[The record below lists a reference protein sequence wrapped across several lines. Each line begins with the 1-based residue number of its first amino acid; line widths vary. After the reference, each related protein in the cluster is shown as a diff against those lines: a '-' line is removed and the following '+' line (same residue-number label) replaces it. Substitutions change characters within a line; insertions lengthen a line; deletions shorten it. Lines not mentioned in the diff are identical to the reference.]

1 MTAMTHT
8 LSALAAGALLL
19 SAAGAAQA
27 QTPYTA
33 YNSQAR
39 DLPNSCRNVQQ
50 LANGYVSAECQAD
63 GGWRWSSLRPVDC
76 RSSIANRDGVLSCT
90 GARATVG
97 ALYPDNG
104 GGYDGQSTVPTQQP
118 GGIIGALFGAVFG
131 DAFGNDR
138 QVEQDY
144 DQGRRPLAERR
155 EALEARI
162 DAGIRD
168 GSLSRTE
175 ASRLA
180 SEYNALVQ
188 LEARYAADGRLTIQE
203 RTDLRTRYRA
213 LSQRVGDERNDGGY
227 DDGYGWRSLSDQ
239 RAAFNA
245 RIDVALNDRRI
256 SRTEASRL
264 RSDFDALVRVET
276 SYQRDGLSDRE
287 REDLTRR
294 LADLDRRLGDVAYDG
309 GYGQDG
315 RAVALEARIT
325 AGERSGQISR
335 TEAARLR
342 DELRDLTRRWADLE
356 ARVQI
361 RR

>member
-144 DQGRRPLAERR
+144 DQGVAPWPSAARRWKPASTP
-155 EALEARI
+155 ASATAR
-162 DAGIRD
+162 
-168 GSLSRTE
+168 S
-175 ASRLA
+175 
-180 SEYNALVQ
+180 
-188 LEARYAADGRLTIQE
+188 AAPRPTGWP
-203 RTDLRTRYRA
+203 
-213 LSQRVGDERNDGGY
+213 RNTTHWSS
-227 DDGYGWRSLSDQ
+227 WRP
-239 RAAFNA
+239 A
-245 RIDVALNDRRI
+245 
-256 SRTEASRL
+256 TPP
-264 RSDFDALVRVET
+264 
-276 SYQRDGLSDRE
+276 
-287 REDLTRR
+287 
-294 LADLDRRLGDVAYDG
+294 
-309 GYGQDG
+309 
-315 RAVALEARIT
+315 T
-325 AGERSGQISR
+325 AG
-335 TEAARLR
+335 
-342 DELRDLTRRWADLE
+342 
-356 ARVQI
+356 
-361 RR
+361 

>member
-1 MTAMTHT
+1 MTVIPHT

-39 DLPNSCRNVQQ
+39 DIPNSCRNVQQ
-50 LANGYVSAECQAD
+50 LANGYVSAECQTA

-76 RSSIANRDGVLSCT
+76 RASISNRDGVLTCT

-97 ALYPDNG
+97 ALYPDD
-104 GGYDGQSTVPTQQP
+104 GGYGGQSTSPTQQP
-118 GGIIGALFGAVFG
+118 GSVLGALFGAVFG

-138 QVEQDY
+138 QIEDDY
-144 DQGRRPLAERR
+144 SQGRRPLLERR
-155 EALEARI
+155 AALETRI

-168 GSLSRTE
+168 GSLSRIE
-175 ASRLA
+175 AARLRG
-180 SEYNALVQ
+180 EYDGLVQ
-188 LEARYAADGRLTIQE
+188 LETRYLADGRLTPQE
-203 RTDLRTRYRA
+203 RNDLRDRYRA
-213 LSQRVGDERNDGGY
+213 LSQRVGDERNDDGY
-227 DDGYGWRSLSDQ
+227 DDGYDWRSLSDQ
-239 RAAFNA
+239 RTAFNA
-245 RIDVALNDRRI
+245 RVDVALRDRRI
-256 SRTEASRL
+256 SRTEANRL
-264 RSDFDALVRVET
+264 RTDFDALVRVE
-276 SYQRDGLSDRE
+276 SNYRRDGLSDRE

-294 LADLDRRLGDVAYDG
+294 LADLDRRVGDEAGDG
-309 GYGQDG
+309 GYGADP
-315 RAVALEARIT
+315 RAVRIEARIA